1 MRRTLFAL
9 GVFLSAMTMNAQT
22 APQLRADNID
32 AVLHAMTLQ
41 EKVRIL
47 VGTGMPGVAVG
58 MPVVGSTRT
67 FVPGAAGLRIDS
79 VRKGSSRTFYCT
91 HFPIGTSLSS
101 SWNVPLVENVGK
113 AIGNEVL
120 EYGADVLLAPANNI
134 QRNPLCGRNFEYY
147 SEDPVLSGN
156 IAAAYIRGVQSNGV
170 GTSLKHFCFNNQET
184 KRMGND
190 ARVGSRAAHEIYLK
204 AFEIA
209 VKKGQPWTVMS
220 SYNKVNGTF
229 TSESPLLLTKILR
242 NDWGFKGLVMTDWFG
257 GKDRSANIN
266 AGNDLIQP
274 GLPFDPDS
282 IMAGV
287 KDGRIK
293 PETLDRS
300 VRRVLQ
306 LVVRSPR
313 FKGYQ
318 YSNNPDLKAHALVTR
333 NSAVEGMVLLK
344 NNGVLPLKKDIRNI
358 AVYGATSYRIIS
370 GGTGSGDVNSAYTVS
385 LIEGLRNNG
394 YQVDNDILKMYE
406 DSLNTFQRIHASEKI
421 GWWEGKP
428 RMEDFVPATD
438 SLKAQAQRTD
448 VAVITLGRVSGEGV
462 DRPSSDFYL
471 TEGEKQLISN
481 VTHAFH
487 QAGKKVVVLLN
498 IGGVIETA
506 SWKAIPD
513 AILLPWQC
521 GQEGGNSMADV
532 LSGARYPSG
541 KLPMTFPVDL
551 MDVPSSKN
559 MPLEGK
565 QVAMSVGKK
574 DESQNR
580 KNIDYTNYDEG
591 IWIGYRYFDT
601 FQKNVSYPFGY
612 GLGYTTFSYS
622 GLKVVNKGSHWD
634 VSVTITNNGTRPGK
648 EVAEVY
654 VTLPG
659 SKPLNDNG
667 DLKDKQNADPLHELK
682 AFAKTRELNPGEH
695 QTLTMT
701 INRNDLASFRE
712 QPHAWVV
719 AKGHYRIS
727 IGASVTDIREHA
739 DISIR

>member
-101 SWNVPLVENVGK
+101 SWNAPLVENVGK

-190 ARVGSRAAHEIYLK
+190 ARVGSRAAHEIY
-204 AFEIA
+204 
-209 VKKGQPWTVMS
+209 
-220 SYNKVNGTF
+220 
-229 TSESPLLLTKILR
+229 
-242 NDWGFKGLVMTDWFG
+242 
-257 GKDRSANIN
+257 
-266 AGNDLIQP
+266 
-274 GLPFDPDS
+274 
-282 IMAGV
+282 
-287 KDGRIK
+287 
-293 PETLDRS
+293 
-300 VRRVLQ
+300 
-306 LVVRSPR
+306 
-313 FKGYQ
+313 
-318 YSNNPDLKAHALVTR
+318 LKAHALVTR